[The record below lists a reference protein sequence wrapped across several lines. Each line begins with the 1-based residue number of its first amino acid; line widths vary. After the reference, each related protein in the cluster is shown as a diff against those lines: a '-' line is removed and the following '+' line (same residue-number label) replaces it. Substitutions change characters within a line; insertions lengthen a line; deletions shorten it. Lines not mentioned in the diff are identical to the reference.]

1 MYLKL
6 IQTACKYLVV
16 NVQVC
21 VRESMS
27 VSKEFRLFS
36 RLCHVATGNS
46 LNAYCFNGERER
58 VDVCESYITV
68 CTKSLLMKRAFG
80 DFIE

>member
-1 MYLKL
+1 
-6 IQTACKYLVV
+6 
-16 NVQVC
+16 
-21 VRESMS
+21 MS

-46 LNAYCFNGERER
+46 LNAYCYNGARER
-58 VDVCESYITV
+58 ASVNVCESYITV
-68 CTKSLLMKRAFG
+68 CIKSLLMKRAFR